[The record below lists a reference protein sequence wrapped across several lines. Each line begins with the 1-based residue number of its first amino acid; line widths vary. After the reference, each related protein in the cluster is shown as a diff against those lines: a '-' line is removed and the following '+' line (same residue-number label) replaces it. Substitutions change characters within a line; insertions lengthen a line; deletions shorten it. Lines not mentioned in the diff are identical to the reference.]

1 MDTLQL
7 AAAAQCLDRQLA
19 QQAIQGISDAPGG
32 IYLHT
37 AKAHIALIVQ
47 RAPLGL
53 WQDPAFHKPGAL
65 TTWSSPLNQ
74 RLAGF
79 RIQRISVPWT
89 DRIVRMDCRRV
100 HISKRVDQISLIAE
114 CFGGRGNIAL
124 LDEAQH
130 IRWAWRWDSL
140 DGKAAPRFLPG
151 VVYVPPEDSL
161 PFDQPLPGAAAWLRR
176 VAPRYRPQH
185 TAEQQAMQEAWSQ
198 RLDPCASWWRSSAE
212 VDKSVLYP
220 VPLPDW
226 APMQEIP
233 AQEAL
238 RFVLPAAQPE
248 PSAQERALALQR
260 ERLQHRIQKM
270 RQDMTRWEDPE
281 VYRTQAFALFAL
293 PDTMASDTQIS
304 APDHTSATG
313 ALLTIAVTPGKFLHQ
328 QAQWYMQ
335 QAQRSQRAQREITSR
350 LQEAEKLLERLVG
363 NEPQPSSVEGSA
375 THARLVSGSPAP
387 KGKPEDAT
395 FSQTVID
402 GFTILWG
409 KNARENDRLT
419 FRTAKP
425 WDLWF
430 HIQDLGGS
438 HVVLRRENSQTSV
451 PEPVLAA
458 AARIALQ
465 QSQSRAISGE
475 VDWTEIRHVHRKPS
489 GGPGQVTYRHFK
501 SIRVRRDGHHS
512 NV

>member
-7 AAAAQCLDRQLA
+7 AAAARCLDHQIA
-19 QQAIQGISDAPGG
+19 QQVIQGISDAPGG

-37 AKAHIALIVQ
+37 AKTHIALIVQ

-53 WQDPAFHKPGAL
+53 WQDTAFHKPDAL

-79 RIQRISVPWT
+79 RIQRISVPWA
-89 DRIVRMDCRRV
+89 DRIVRLDCIRV
-100 HISKRVDQISLIAE
+100 HISKRLDQFSLIAE

-124 LDEAQH
+124 LDAAQH

-161 PFDQPLPGAAAWLRR
+161 PFAQPLPCAATWFRR

-185 TAEQQAMQEAWSQ
+185 RAEQQAIQEAWSR
-198 RLDPCASWWRSSAE
+198 RLDPCAPWWRSSAE
-212 VDKSVLYP
+212 ADKPILYP
-220 VPLPDW
+220 VPLPGW
-226 APMQEIP
+226 APMQEIS

-238 RFVLPAAQPE
+238 RFVRPAVHPQ
-248 PSAQERALALQR
+248 PSAQERARTQQRLRLQR
-260 ERLQHRIQKM
+260 RIQKM
-270 RQDMTRWEDPE
+270 RQDITRWKDPE

-293 PDTMASDTQIS
+293 PDAMPSVTHIS
-304 APDHTSATG
+304 APDHTSVAGAT
-313 ALLTIAVTPGKFLHQ
+313 LTITVTPGKSLHR

-335 QAQRSQRAQREITSR
+335 QAQRSRRARREIAIR
-350 LQEAEKLLERLVG
+350 LQEMERLLQDLTEATGGEQTGPVTG
-363 NEPQPSSVEGSA
+363 SSTPAGPTPVRSA
-375 THARLVSGSPAP
+375 
-387 KGKPEDAT
+387 KNGKPTDDSD
-395 FSQTVID
+395 FNRTVIE
-402 GFTILWG
+402 GFTLLWG
-409 KNARENDRLT
+409 KNAKENDRLT

-438 HVVLRRENSQTSV
+438 HVVLRRENSQTPV
-451 PEPVLAA
+451 PESVRVA

-489 GGPGQVTYRHFK
+489 GGPGKVTYRRFQ
-501 SIRVRRDGHHS
+501 SIRVRRDG
-512 NV
+512 

>member
-65 TTWSSPLNQ
+65 TTWSSPINQ

-79 RIQRISVPWT
+79 RIQRIRVPWA
-89 DRIVRMDCRRV
+89 DRIVRIDCRRV

-151 VVYVPPEDSL
+151 IIYAPPEDSR
-161 PFDQPLPGAAAWLRR
+161 PFAQPLPTTAWLRR

-185 TAEQQAMQEAWSQ
+185 TADQEAMQEAWSQ
-198 RLDPCASWWRSSAE
+198 RSDPCASWWRQA
-212 VDKSVLYP
+212 VDADNP
-220 VPLPDW
+220 VVYPLPIFDLG
-226 APMQEIP
+226 PMQEIP

-238 RFVLPAAQPE
+238 HFVQPTAHPQ
-248 PSAQERALALQR
+248 PSAQERARTQQR
-260 ERLQHRIQKM
+260 QRLHRRIQKM
-270 RQDMTRWEDPE
+270 RQDITRWEDPE

-293 PDTMASDTQIS
+293 PDAMPSATQLS
-304 APDHTSATG
+304 APDHTSAAG
-313 ALLTIAVTPGKFLHQ
+313 ATLTITVTQGKSLHR

-335 QAQRSQRAQREITSR
+335 QAQRSQRAQREIATR
-350 LQEAEKLLERLVG
+350 LQEVEHLLQHLTTATEDG
-363 NEPQPSSVEGSA
+363 QIESA
-375 THARLVSGSPAP
+375 TGSSTPTGPAP
-387 KGKPEDAT
+387 VRSAKKGTPNNT
-395 FSQTVID
+395 GFNRTVIG
-402 GFTILWG
+402 GFTLLWG
-409 KNARENDRLT
+409 KNAKENDRLT

-438 HVVLRRENSQTSV
+438 HVVLCRENSQTVV
-451 PEPVLAA
+451 PEAVLTAV
-458 AARIALQ
+458 ARIALQ

-475 VDWTEIRHVHRKPS
+475 VDWTEIRHVHRKPG
-489 GGPGQVTYRHFK
+489 GGPGQVIYRHFQ
-501 SIRVRRDGHHS
+501 SIRVRR
-512 NV
+512 NVSGN

>member
-7 AAAAQCLDRQLA
+7 AAAAQCLDSQFA
-19 QQAIQGISDAPGG
+19 QQTIQGISDAPGG

-37 AKAHIALIVQ
+37 AKAHLALIVQ

-53 WQDPAFHKPGAL
+53 WQDTAFHKSDAL

-79 RIQRISVPWT
+79 RIQRISVPWA

-124 LDEAQH
+124 LDAAQH

-140 DGKAAPRFLPG
+140 DGKATPRFLPG
-151 VVYVPPEDSL
+151 VVYVPPEDGL
-161 PFDQPLPGAAAWLRR
+161 PFAQPLPSAAAWLRR
-176 VAPRYRPQH
+176 IAPRYRPQH
-185 TAEQQAMQEAWSQ
+185 TVEQQAMQEVWSQ
-198 RLDPCASWWRSSAE
+198 RADPCAPWWRSLAE
-212 VDKSVLYP
+212 ANQPVLYP

-238 RFVLPAAQPE
+238 RFVP
-248 PSAQERALALQR
+248 PSPHPTPPAQERTLASQR
-260 ERLQHRIQKM
+260 ERLQHRIRSM
-270 RQDMTRWEDPE
+270 RQDMARWEDPE

-293 PDTMASDTQIS
+293 RDTIASGNQIS
-304 APDHTSATG
+304 APDYTGAAG

-350 LQEAEKLLERLVG
+350 LQEAEKLLESLAG
-363 NEPQPSSVEGSA
+363 NKLQPPSVDASA
-375 THARLVSGSPAP
+375 THTSPTSKRPAK

-395 FSQTVID
+395 FSQTVIG

-419 FRTAKP
+419 FRTAKS

-438 HVVLRRENSQTSV
+438 HVVLRRETGQTPV

-465 QSQSRAISGE
+465 QSQSHAIGGE
-475 VDWTEIRHVHRKPS
+475 VDWTEIRHVHRKPG
-489 GGPGQVTYRHFK
+489 GGPGQVTYRHFQ
-501 SIRVRRDGHHS
+501 SIRVRRDG
-512 NV
+512 

>member
-7 AAAAQCLDRQLA
+7 AAAARCLDRQLA

-37 AKAHIALIVQ
+37 AKAHLALIVQ

-53 WQDPAFHKPGAL
+53 WQDPAFHKSDAL

-74 RLAGF
+74 RFAGF
-79 RIQRISVPWT
+79 RIQRISVPWA
-89 DRIVRMDCRRV
+89 DRIVRIDCSRI

-151 VVYVPPEDSL
+151 IAYAPPEDSQ
-161 PFDQPLPGAAAWLRR
+161 PFAQPLPTAAWLRR

-185 TAEQQAMQEAWSQ
+185 TADQDAMQEAWSL
-198 RLDPCASWWRSSAE
+198 RSDPCASWWRQA
-212 VDKSVLYP
+212 VDADNP
-220 VPLPDW
+220 VTYPLPIFDLG
-226 APMQEIP
+226 PMQEIP

-238 RFVLPAAQPE
+238 HFVQPTAHPQ
-248 PSAQERALALQR
+248 PSAQERARTQQW
-260 ERLQHRIQKM
+260 ERLHRRIQKM

-293 PDTMASDTQIS
+293 PDAMPSATPLS
-304 APDHTSATG
+304 APDHTSVTG
-313 ALLTIAVTPGKFLHQ
+313 ATLTITVTPGKTLHR

-335 QAQRSQRAQREITSR
+335 QAQRSQRAQREIATR
-350 LQEAEKLLERLVG
+350 LQEMERLLQDLTEATG
-363 NEPQPSSVEGSA
+363 GEQTGPATGSSTAAG
-375 THARLVSGSPAP
+375 PAP
-387 KGKPEDAT
+387 VRSANNGKPDVSDFNRTAIE
-395 FSQTVID
+395 
-402 GFTILWG
+402 GFTLLWG
-409 KNARENDRLT
+409 KNAKENDRLT
-419 FRTAKP
+419 FRSAKP

-438 HVVLRRENSQTSV
+438 HVVLRRENSQTPV
-451 PEPVLAA
+451 PESVRVA

-475 VDWTEIRHVHRKPS
+475 VDWTEIRHVHRKPN
-489 GGPGQVTYRHFK
+489 GGPGQVTYRHFQ
-501 SIRVRRDGHHS
+501 SIRVRRDG
-512 NV
+512 

>member
-37 AKAHIALIVQ
+37 ATAHIALIVQ

-65 TTWSSPLNQ
+65 TTWSTPLNQ
-74 RLAGF
+74 RLVGF
-79 RIQRISVPWT
+79 RIQRISVPWA

-100 HISKRVDQISLIAE
+100 HISKRVDQISLVAE

-124 LDEAQH
+124 LDAAQR

-140 DGKAAPRFLPG
+140 GGKATPRFLPG

-161 PFDQPLPGAAAWLRR
+161 PFDQPLPSAAAWLRR

-185 TAEQQAMQEAWSQ
+185 TAEQQAMQEAWLQ
-198 RLDPCASWWRSSAE
+198 RADPCAPWWRSSAE
-212 VDKSVLYP
+212 ADHSVLYP

-238 RFVLPAAQPE
+238 RFAPPTAPPAS
-248 PSAQERALALQR
+248 SAQERTLALQR
-260 ERLQHRIQKM
+260 ERLQHRIRNM
-270 RQDMTRWEDPE
+270 RQDMARWEDPK
-281 VYRTQAFALFAL
+281 VYRAQAFALFAL

-313 ALLTIAVTPGKFLHQ
+313 ALLTIALTPGKFLHQ

-350 LQEAEKLLERLVG
+350 LHEAEKLLEHLGGGSESHAPSVDGAAAHTSSTSG
-363 NEPQPSSVEGSA
+363 N
-375 THARLVSGSPAP
+375 PAK

-395 FSQTVID
+395 FRQTVID

-419 FRTAKP
+419 FRTAKA

-438 HVVLRRENSQTSV
+438 HVVLRRENSQTPV
-451 PEPVLAA
+451 PESVLAA

-489 GGPGQVTYRHFK
+489 GGPGEVTYRHFQ
-501 SIRVRRDGHHS
+501 SIRVRRDG
-512 NV
+512 

>member
-7 AAAAQCLDRQLA
+7 AATAQCLDRQLA
-19 QQAIQGISDAPGG
+19 RQAIQGVSDAPGG

-37 AKAHIALIVQ
+37 AKAHLALIAQ

-53 WQDPAFHKPGAL
+53 WQDTAFHKSDAL

-79 RIQRISVPWT
+79 RIQRISVPWA

-100 HISKRVDQISLIAE
+100 HISKRVDEVSLIAE

-124 LDEAQH
+124 LDATQH

-140 DGKAAPRFLPG
+140 DGKATPRFLPG

-161 PFDQPLPGAAAWLRR
+161 PFAQPLPSAAAWLRR

-198 RLDPCASWWRSSAE
+198 RADPCAPWWRSSAE
-212 VDKSVLYP
+212 ADQPVLYP

-238 RFVLPAAQPE
+238 RFVPPAAHPA
-248 PSAQERALALQR
+248 PSAQDRTLGLQR

-270 RQDMTRWEDPE
+270 RQDMARWDDPE

-304 APDHTSATG
+304 APDHTSAAG

-350 LQEAEKLLERLVG
+350 LQEAEKLLQRLAG
-363 NEPQPSSVEGSA
+363 SKLQPPSVDGSA
-375 THARLVSGSPAP
+375 THTSPTSRSPAK

-402 GFTILWG
+402 DFTILWG

-438 HVVLRRENSQTSV
+438 HVVLRRENGQTPV

-458 AARIALQ
+458 TARIALQ

-489 GGPGQVTYRHFK
+489 GGPGQVTYRHFQ
-501 SIRVRRDGHHS
+501 SIRVRRDG
-512 NV
+512 

>member
-7 AAAAQCLDRQLA
+7 AAAAQCLDSQLA

-37 AKAHIALIVQ
+37 AKAHLALIAQ

-53 WQDPAFHKPGAL
+53 WQDTAFHKSDAL

-79 RIQRISVPWT
+79 RIQRISVPWA

-100 HISKRVDQISLIAE
+100 HISKRVDQVSLIAE

-124 LDEAQH
+124 LDAAQR

-140 DGKAAPRFLPG
+140 DGKATPRFLPG

-161 PFDQPLPGAAAWLRR
+161 PFAQPLPSAAAWLRR

-185 TAEQQAMQEAWSQ
+185 TAEQQAMQEAWLQ
-198 RLDPCASWWRSSAE
+198 RADPCAPWWRSSAE
-212 VDKSVLYP
+212 ADQPVLYP

-226 APMQEIP
+226 APMQEIL
-233 AQEAL
+233 AQQAL
-238 RFVLPAAQPE
+238 RFALPAAHPAS
-248 PSAQERALALQR
+248 SAQERTLALQR
-260 ERLQHRIQKM
+260 ERLQHRIRNM
-270 RQDMTRWEDPE
+270 RQDMARWEDPK

-293 PDTMASDTQIS
+293 PDTMASDTRIS
-304 APDHTSATG
+304 APDHTSAAG
-313 ALLTIAVTPGKFLHQ
+313 ALLTIAVTPGKYLHQ

-335 QAQRSQRAQREITSR
+335 QAQRSQRARREITSR
-350 LQEAEKLLERLVG
+350 LQEAEKLLERLAG
-363 NEPQPSSVEGSA
+363 GEPPPPSVDGSA
-375 THARLVSGSPAP
+375 THTSLTSRNPAK

-419 FRTAKP
+419 FRTAKS

-438 HVVLRRENSQTSV
+438 HVVLRRENSQTPV

-458 AARIALQ
+458 TARIALQ

-489 GGPGQVTYRHFK
+489 GGPGQVTYRHFQ
-501 SIRVRRDGHHS
+501 SIRVRRDG
-512 NV
+512 